1 MDLTFQTGVTPGS
14 ARIIDRDDRIGV
26 SRSIRC
32 TGGGLG
38 DDALANLD
46 LRVKFAADINPTI
59 GGDGG
64 ILCGHKKTLQDHP
77 GRSLYRHYPYQV
89 QRVSRIFPEISAK
102 GSPAVRSKIVR

>member
-14 ARIIDRDDRIGV
+14 ARIIDRDDRIGM

-46 LRVKFAADINPTI
+46 LRAQFVADIHGTI
-59 GGDGG
+59 DGDGR

-77 GRSLYRHYPYQV
+77 RRSLYRHYPYQV
-89 QRVSRIFPEISAK
+89 QRVFRTIPEISAK
-102 GSPAVRSKIVR
+102 G